1 MKKLAVKIL
10 YIIILILLIASSK
23 IINHISADSSNEEFT
38 TGLKGQVFISPV
50 SPVSEKG
57 IVNKVPYEASLI
69 FISSNNETIR
79 KIQTEE
85 DGKFEVAL
93 DAGKYTIIPESI
105 TKTGS
110 YPIGEQKDIIIKSGE
125 IAFVEIDFDSGIR

>member
-1 MKKLAVKIL
+1 MKRLAVKIL
-10 YIIILILLIASSK
+10 FIIILILLIASSK
-23 IINHISADSSNEEFT
+23 IINHLNTDSSDEEFT

-50 SPVSEKG
+50 SPFSKKG
-57 IVNKVPYEASLI
+57 VINKVPYEASLI
-69 FISSNNETIR
+69 FVSSNNETIR

-85 DGKFEVAL
+85 DGRFKVAL
-93 DAGKYTIIPESI
+93 DAGNYKIIPESI

>member
-1 MKKLAVKIL
+1 MIIMKKPVIKIIYL
-10 YIIILILLIASSK
+10 IIFILLITGYK
-23 IINHISADSSNEEFT
+23 IVDQLNSCKKDEIT

-50 SPVSEKG
+50 SPVF
-57 IVNKVPYEASLI
+57 VNKVPYEALLI
-69 FISSNNETIR
+69 FVSSNNETIR

-85 DGKFEVAL
+85 DGKFEIAL
-93 DAGKYTIIPESI
+93 DAGNYTIIPESF

-110 YPIGEQKDIIIKSGE
+110 YPIGEQKDIFIKSGE